1 MSPLRILFFGSPDFA
16 VPTLRALV
24 ASAHTVVGVVSQPD
38 RPRGRGQHVTRG
50 AVAAAADALGLP
62 VLQPAKLA
70 DPGVRDTLAAL
81 GADLGVVAAYGK
93 LLPDW
98 LLNLPPRGIVNV
110 HASLLPRYR
119 GAAPVHRA
127 VMAGERESGVTIMR
141 VVTALDAGA
150 ILDRVVVPIGPD
162 ETSVEL
168 EHALGAAGATL
179 LVQVVDRL
187 AAGPVVE
194 TPQDDAGATYAA
206 KITRAD
212 SPVDWTRPAQ
222 AIHDQIRGLH
232 PWPHAS
238 SRLAGRRVI
247 LHRSARLDGTHGA
260 PAGTIHGA
268 SAAGLDV
275 VAGDGAVVRLLELQ
289 AEGGRRLTAAE
300 FLAGRDLASAT
311 RFEAS

>member
-1 MSPLRILFFGSPDFA
+1 MSPLRILFFGSPEFA
-16 VPTLRALV
+16 VATLRALV
-24 ASAHTVVGVVSQPD
+24 GSAHAVVGVVTQPD

-62 VLQPAKLA
+62 VVQPAKLSA
-70 DPGVRDTLAAL
+70 PGVSDTLAAF

-93 LLPDW
+93 ILPDW
-98 LLNLPPRGIVNV
+98 LLALPARGMINV

-127 VMAGERESGVTIMR
+127 VMAGDRETGVTIMR

-150 ILDRVVVPIGPD
+150 MLDRVVVPIGPD
-162 ETSVEL
+162 ETSAEL
-168 EHALGAAGATL
+168 EHTLGAAGATL
-179 LVQVVDRL
+179 LVHVVERL

-238 SRLAGRRVI
+238 ARLAGKRVI
-247 LHRSARLDGTHGA
+247 LHRSVRLDGPHEA
-260 PAGTIHGA
+260 AAGTIHA
-268 SAAGLDV
+268 ATAAGLEV

-300 FLAGRDLASAT
+300 FLAGRELAPAT